1 MKVDRSVLRMSDEEI
16 DAYLR
21 RQRWAR
27 VATVSAAG
35 EPHVSPVGYVFHE
48 GRIYFYSAA
57 SSPRTRNVR
66 EWPRVSLCI
75 DDGLGD
81 EDTYADRRGVIVNG
95 EAAVLA
101 ADDRRLER
109 VRTAY
114 ARAVVGDASV
124 DFRRRTHV
132 WIEVTPDKFT
142 AWDFGR
148 IPPGA
153 DRFAGPGRRD

>member
-1 MKVDRSVLRMSDEEI
+1 MSDEEI

-27 VATVSAAG
+27 VASVSAAG
-35 EPHVSPVGYVFHE
+35 EPHVSPVGFVFHE
-48 GRIYFYSAA
+48 DRIYIYSAE
-57 SSPRTRNVR
+57 SSPRTRNLR
-66 EWPRVSLCI
+66 ESPRVSICI
-75 DDGLGD
+75 DDGLT
-81 EDTYADRRGVIVNG
+81 EADTYTDRRGVIVNG
-95 EAAVLA
+95 KAAVLG
-101 ADDRRLER
+101 ADDRRLKG

-114 ARAVVGDASV
+114 ARAVFGDASV
-124 DFRRRTHV
+124 EFRRRTHV

-153 DRFAGPGRRD
+153 DRFA